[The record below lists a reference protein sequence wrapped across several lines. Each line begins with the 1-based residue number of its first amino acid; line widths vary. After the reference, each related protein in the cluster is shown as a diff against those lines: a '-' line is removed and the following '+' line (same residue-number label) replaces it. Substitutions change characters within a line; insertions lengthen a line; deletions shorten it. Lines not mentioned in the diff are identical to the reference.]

1 MDRVSLEAAVST
13 ANLNLK
19 ESAGRLDGVVG
30 EINELQGQLRGL
42 REQLEVAQKNT
53 VGVQVRVCCLFVC
66 LVWCVLL
73 CDFLMTFVEER

>member
-19 ESAGRLDGVVG
+19 ESAGRLDSVVG

-42 REQLEVAQKNT
+42 REQLEVTQKNT
-53 VGVQVRVCCLFVC
+53 VGVQVLAM
-66 LVWCVLL
+66 WCFY
-73 CDFLMTFVEER
+73 FLMVFFCSFD